1 MCNSLSRVDPE
12 VREILQEELF
22 RQQKNLTLIPSENY
36 TSKAVLEAE
45 SSVLINKY
53 AEGYPQ
59 KRYYQGCQFGDEI
72 EELAIQRAK
81 KLFKCEHVNV
91 QVHSGTQA
99 NMAVYQALLK
109 PGDVILSLNLSAGG
123 HLSHGKEGTFPYKYH
138 RIVNYGVDKDSE
150 RFNYDEIRR
159 IARRY
164 RPRLI
169 IVGASAYPRA
179 IDFLPWRKIADEV
192 GAYLLADVA
201 HIIGLIVAGLHPD
214 PVPYADVVTATT
226 QKTLRGPRGGIII
239 CQKKYASVID
249 KAVFPGIQGGPFMHT
264 IAAKAVCFKEASQ
277 PEFKEYQR
285 RIISNAKTLARV
297 LKEEGFRLVSDGTD
311 NHLMIVD
318 LSKNGITGR
327 EAATIL
333 EEAGIIVNKNNIP
346 FDKTPPS
353 VTSGIRLGTP
363 AVTTRGMGSYEME
376 LIGEWI
382 SRILHHPQDKN
393 LREKIKEEVEELCE
407 KFPIYKDL
415 E

>member
-1 MCNSLSRVDPE
+1 MCSSLAKVDPE
-12 VREILQEELF
+12 VKEILQSELS
-22 RQQKNLTLIPSENY
+22 RQQKNLTLVPSENY
-36 TSKAVLEAE
+36 ASKAVLEGE
-45 SSVLINKY
+45 RSVLINKY
-53 AEGYPQ
+53 AEGYPE
-59 KRYYQGCQFGDEI
+59 KRYYQGCQFVDEI
-72 EELAIQRAK
+72 EKLAIQRAK
-81 KLFKCEHVNV
+81 ELFKCEHVNV

-99 NMAVYQALLK
+99 NMAVYQALLE
-109 PGDVILSLNLSAGG
+109 PGDVILSLSLSAGG

-150 RFNYDEIRR
+150 RFNYEEIRK
-159 IARRY
+159 IAREC

-179 IDFLPWRKIADEV
+179 IDFLPWREIADEV

-226 QKTLRGPRGGIII
+226 QKTLRGPRGGVIA
-239 CQKKYASVID
+239 CRKKYASIID

-264 IAAKAVCFKEASQ
+264 IAAKAVCFKEASL

-285 RIISNAKTLARV
+285 QIIFNAKTLAEV
-297 LKEEGFRLVSDGTD
+297 LKEEGFRLVSGGTD

-318 LSKNGITGR
+318 LSKNGITGDK
-327 EAATIL
+327 AATIL

-346 FDKTPPS
+346 FDSQPPS

-363 AVTTRGMGSYEME
+363 AVTTRGMGSDEME
-376 LIGEWI
+376 RIGKWI
-382 SRILHHPQDKN
+382 SKILHDPEDGN
-393 LREKIKEEVEELCE
+393 LRKKIKKEVEELCE
-407 KFPIYKDL
+407 GFPIYKDL